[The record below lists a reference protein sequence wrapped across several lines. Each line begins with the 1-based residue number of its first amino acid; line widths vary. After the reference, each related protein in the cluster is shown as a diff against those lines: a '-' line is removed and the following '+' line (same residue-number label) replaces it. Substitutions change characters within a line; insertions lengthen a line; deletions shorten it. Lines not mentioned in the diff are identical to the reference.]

1 MVSILIFDFKLIA
14 QSSENIIKDVINGLE
29 NWCIAFNEFFLLFSK
44 YLKYIFVFIILFIG
58 IFTLLRFRGIY
69 QQSRKSGG
77 IDKKEDVLTKPR
89 LILGT
94 LYIVLA
100 FGILFN
106 YLTYVFI
113 WIFDPLPD
121 RLIYNFIEFSG
132 IDPFYLNGIKDISLS
147 QYPHEKTI
155 YYCFSFGSLMSVLS
169 ILLSLWYLI
178 NNNRIINNP
187 RKTFGFL
194 ISGLIGGILFGFTT
208 FLPFFL

>member
-1 MVSILIFDFKLIA
+1 MLKVFEFKLKAHFTGTILD
-14 QSSENIIKDVINGLE
+14 DVINGLE

-58 IFTLLRFRGIY
+58 ILTLLRFRGIY
-69 QQSRKSGG
+69 RSSREKGG
-77 IDKKEDVLTKPR
+77 IDKKEDALTKPR

-106 YLTYVFI
+106 YLTYFFI
-113 WIFDPLPD
+113 WILEPLPD
-121 RLIYNFIEFSG
+121 RLIYSFIDFIG
-132 IDPFYLNGIKDISLS
+132 INPFYMNGIKDISVS

-155 YYCFSFGSLMSVLS
+155 YYCFSFASLMSVLT

-178 NNNRIINNP
+178 NNNRLINNP
-187 RKTFGFL
+187 RKTFGYL
-194 ISGLIGGILFGFTT
+194 ISGLMGCILFGFTT
-208 FLPFFL
+208 YLPFFL